1 MKNIIIAFGIVLFA
15 SACSEEKGSVEQTEK
30 EVFVIHDE
38 VMPKMGQLMEL
49 KTGLSKEISAIDS
62 LVKINP
68 NDSLQKRKEEALA
81 LSVALNE
88 ADQGMMNWMHD
99 YNGDSLKALSGEE
112 AIKAMNAEK
121 TKISAVRDK
130 MLESM
135 AKAEQFLKK

>member
-15 SACSEEKGSVEQTEK
+15 SACSEDKGSVEQTEK

-62 LVKINP
+62 LVKITP

-81 LSVALNE
+81 LSVALTE

-112 AIKAMNAEK
+112 AVKAMNAEK

-130 MLESM
+130 MLESL

>member
-1 MKNIIIAFGIVLFA
+1 MKNIIIAFGIVLCV
-15 SACSEEKGSVEQTEK
+15 SACSEDKGSIEQTEK
-30 EVFVIHDE
+30 EVFGIHDE

-49 KTGLSKEISAIDS
+49 KNGLSKEISAIDS
-62 LVKINP
+62 LIKITS

-81 LSVALNE
+81 LSVALTE

-135 AKAEQFLKK
+135 TKAEQFLKK

>member
-1 MKNIIIAFGIVLFA
+1 MKNIIVAFGFA
-15 SACSEEKGSVEQTEK
+15 LSISACSEDKGSVEQTEK

-62 LVKINP
+62 LVKITP
-68 NDSLQKRKEEALA
+68 NDSLQKRKDEALA
-81 LSVALNE
+81 LSVALTE
-88 ADQGMMNWMHD
+88 ADQGMMNWMHN